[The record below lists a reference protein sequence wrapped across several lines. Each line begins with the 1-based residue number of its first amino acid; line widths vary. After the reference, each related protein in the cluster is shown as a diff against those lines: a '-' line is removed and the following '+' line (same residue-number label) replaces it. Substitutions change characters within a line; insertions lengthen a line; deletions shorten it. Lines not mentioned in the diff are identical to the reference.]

1 MNPPSPIAAVLTALA
16 AALLVAACSSSP
28 SATGS
33 GGTPNAGGPPSAGGP
48 AGARS
53 ALAFSQCVRSHG
65 VPDFP
70 DPPPS
75 FQGKFPGSSPQQ
87 LGVSQSRIRVAVAAC
102 QHLLP
107 AVPGQAPLTAQ
118 DQQDYLRAAA
128 CMRAHGITV
137 FPDPVFSGG
146 GVSFPSPPSGVD
158 TSSPRFTR
166 ARQICQR
173 LIPAGLP
180 YSGSQSGG

>member
-1 MNPPSPIAAVLTALA
+1 MNRQSPVAAVSTAMA
-16 AALLVAACSSSP
+16 AAVLVAACSS
-28 SATGS
+28 TGS
-33 GGTPNAGGPPSAGGP
+33 RGAPD
-48 AGARS
+48 AGASPRAGASRS
-53 ALAFSQCVRSHG
+53 ALAFSECVRSHG

-87 LGVSQSRIRVAVAAC
+87 LGVSQSRIRVATAAC

-118 DQQDYLRAAA
+118 DQRDYLRAAA

-146 GVSFPSPPSGVD
+146 SVSFPSPPSGVD
-158 TSSPRFTR
+158 TSSPQFTR

-180 YSGSQSGG
+180 YSGSESGG